1 MDFNTF
7 DTYQAEIE
15 YRGNRI
21 RKDVGRNTSRRVRV
35 PFVRRPA
42 EAARTSR

>member
-21 RKDVGRNTSRRVRV
+21 RKDVGRNTRRVRK

-42 EAARTSR
+42 EASRTSF